1 MASNLAS
8 GSGTGSRRSRGVGS
22 GSGSKRDG
30 GRGSRGGRVGTRID
44 IVIIDYVL
52 QEALNDQDNEH
63 IERTNS
69 FVLGVVGGVKDYLED
84 EAYGDED
91 GDDDDDMEDG
101 EDADYEPSQTSS
113 VRSEPAV
120 TSKGPKSLV
129 SKIGPIITLLSHQST
144 CSN

>member
-8 GSGTGSRRSRGVGS
+8 GSGTGSRRSRGGGS

-30 GRGSRGGRVGTRID
+30 GRGIRGGRVGTRIN

-52 QEALNDQDNEH
+52 QEALNDQENDH
-63 IERTNS
+63 IKRTNS

-101 EDADYEPSQTSS
+101 EDAEYEPSHH
-113 VRSEPAV
+113 RSEPAV
-120 TSKGPKSLV
+120 TSKESKSLV
-129 SKIGPIITLLSHQST
+129 SKIGPIITLLSHQSN
-144 CSN
+144 CSK

>member
-1 MASNLAS
+1 M
-8 GSGTGSRRSRGVGS
+8 
-22 GSGSKRDG
+22 
-30 GRGSRGGRVGTRID
+30 
-44 IVIIDYVL
+44 VL

-91 GDDDDDMEDG
+91 SDDDDDDMEDG
-101 EDADYEPSQTSS
+101 EDAEYEPSQASS

-144 CSN
+144 SSN